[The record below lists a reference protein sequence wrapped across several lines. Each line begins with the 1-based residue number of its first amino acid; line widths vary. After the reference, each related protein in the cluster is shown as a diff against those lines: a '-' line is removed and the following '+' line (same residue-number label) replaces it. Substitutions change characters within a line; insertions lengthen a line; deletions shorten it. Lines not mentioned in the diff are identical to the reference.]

1 MIQPYTAVA
10 LQTPHH
16 NCQTQE
22 DWNKNLDTIC
32 EAMDAA
38 VWLGALQYPVKLV
51 ALGEAAIQ
59 SFADSRLG
67 FDHAT
72 AANKWFNEFP
82 GPELDKLR
90 KKAQEHKTYIVGQ
103 CRARDPKLHPDRYF
117 NIAFI
122 IDPSGEII
130 HRYHKNQ
137 VYRNEHS
144 TTPHDIWDSF
154 TARYGDD
161 CNAFF
166 PVADTPIGKIGT
178 IICMDRSYPETA
190 RGLAMSGAEVIY
202 MPGYPEPF
210 AGMGWYEIQN
220 KARALDNTC
229 YVVAPNCG
237 PWFLN
242 QDSKV
247 PMDVFGGKTQIVDY
261 MARVIAEHPAGDYGF
276 ASAIVD
282 IEALRYYRSNAF
294 FGNWMKDLRVEVYRT
309 IYEEPIYPKNLW
321 MDRPPQARPARDQYL
336 RESIRRLQERG
347 VYTPPA
353 NAQPRDDLGT
363 DVPGG
368 VKTPSI
374 GERSGRK

>member
-1 MIQPYTAVA
+1 MIEPYTAVA

-16 NCQTQE
+16 NCQTRE
-22 DWNKNLDTIC
+22 DWEKNLDTIC

-38 VWLGALQYPVKLV
+38 IWLAALQYPVKLV

-59 SFADSRLG
+59 TFADSKLG

-72 AANKWFNEFP
+72 AANEWFHEFP
-82 GPELDKLR
+82 GPELDRLR
-90 KKAQEHKTYIVGQ
+90 EKAREHQTFIVGQ
-103 CRARDPKLHPDRYF
+103 CRSRDPKLHPDRYF
-117 NIAFI
+117 NLAFI
-122 IDPSGEII
+122 LDPEGEVI

-154 TARYGDD
+154 TARYGCD

-166 PVADTPIGKIGT
+166 PVADTEIGKIGT

-190 RGLAMSGAEVIY
+190 RGLAMNGAEVIY
-202 MPGYPEPF
+202 MPSYPEPWS
-210 AGMGWYEIQN
+210 GTGWYEIQN
-220 KARALDNTC
+220 RSRALDNTC
-229 YVVAPNCG
+229 YVVAPNSG

-242 QDSKV
+242 PDSKV

-261 MARVIAEHPAGDYGF
+261 QGQVIGEHQAGDYSF
-276 ASAIVD
+276 VSAIVD
-282 IEALRYYRSNAF
+282 VEALRYYRANAY
-294 FGNWMKDLRVEVYRT
+294 FGNWLKDLRVEVYRT

-321 MDRPPQARPARDQYL
+321 MDQPPQARPERDKHL
-336 RESIRRLQERG
+336 HDSIRRLQERG
-347 VYTPPA
+347 VYTAPA
-353 NAQPRDDLGT
+353 NSQGRSDLGV

-368 VKTPSI
+368 PQPPVNTKT
-374 GERSGRK
+374 RKG

>member
-1 MIQPYTAVA
+1 MIEPYTAVA

-22 DWNKNLDTIC
+22 DWDKNLDVIC

-38 VWLGALQYPVKLV
+38 IWLAALQYPVKLV

-59 SFADSRLG
+59 TFADSKLG

-72 AANKWFNEFP
+72 AANEWFNEFP
-82 GPELDKLR
+82 GPELDRLR
-90 KKAQEHKTYIVGQ
+90 KKAQEHQTFIVGQ
-103 CRARDPKLHPDRYF
+103 CRARDSKLHPDRYF
-117 NIAFI
+117 NLAFI
-122 IDPSGEII
+122 LDPKGEVI

-154 TARYGDD
+154 TARYGCD

-166 PVADTPIGKIGT
+166 PVTDTEIGKIGT

-190 RGLAMSGAEVIY
+190 RGLAMNGAEVIY
-202 MPGYPEPF
+202 MPSYPEPWC
-210 AGMGWYEIQN
+210 GNGWYEIQN
-220 KARALDNTC
+220 RSRALDNTC
-229 YVVAPNCG
+229 YVVAPNSG

-242 QDSKV
+242 ADSKL

-261 MARVIAEHPAGDYGF
+261 QGQIIGEHQAGDYSF
-276 ASAIVD
+276 VSAIVD
-282 IEALRYYRSNAF
+282 VEALRYYRANAY
-294 FGNWMKDLRVEVYRT
+294 FGNWLKDLRVEVYRS

-321 MDRPPQARPARDQYL
+321 MDQPPQSRPVRDKYL
-336 RESIRRLQERG
+336 HDSIRRLQERG
-347 VYTPPA
+347 VYTAPS
-353 NAQPRDDLGT
+353 NRQGRSDLGA

-368 VKTPSI
+368 SQKSRATEKP
-374 GERSGRK
+374 KN